1 MENLIQKKEE
11 IVRQHTA
18 KMGEINAKILQLL
31 NEGIEDKKTGA
42 GVKLD
47 LVNLFKA
54 QASFDRQSS
63 TGMDSRD
70 RLELSKG
77 FFENAKMMVETL
89 RADPGYQSL
98 LEDIDAQLDLYRK
111 EVEAIDHELKTV
123 EDKKGRKE
131 LRQDRERAVTRS
143 S

>member
-11 IVRQHTA
+11 IVRQHAA
-18 KMGEINAKILQLL
+18 KMGEINARVLQLL
-31 NEGIEDKKTGA
+31 NDGIGDKKTGA

-54 QASFDRQSS
+54 QATFDRHSS
-63 TGMDSRD
+63 TGMDSSD

-77 FFENAKMMVETL
+77 FFENAKMMIETL

-98 LEDIDAQLDLYRK
+98 LEDIDAQLELYRK
-111 EVEAIDHELKTV
+111 EVEAIDQELRTV
-123 EDKKGRKE
+123 EGKKGRKE